1 MIILGHVELR
11 IPDGRCSSFHP
22 YYDECDNGHPQH
34 MHAGV
39 FPTPSGCV
47 PRARPLYPPFHAFR
61 KLISTC
67 IGMLQFGHRVQLSN
81 QKKKTIH
88 IQQYTMSSMELEAEA
103 RFVHVALSMV
113 EVVPAA

>member
-1 MIILGHVELR
+1 
-11 IPDGRCSSFHP
+11 
-22 YYDECDNGHPQH
+22 
-34 MHAGV
+34 
-39 FPTPSGCV
+39 
-47 PRARPLYPPFHAFR
+47 
-61 KLISTC
+61 
-67 IGMLQFGHRVQLSN
+67 MLQFGHRVQLSN